1 MRKVHLTVAACA
13 TLLWAG
19 TALAKFTPSPQQNC
33 DSARITAWKVYQA
46 CVDTVV
52 AKDAK
57 GVVANYVLESA
68 AFAKCRHAY
77 YTKWKGFQSNGSM
90 TGSTCK
96 VGVDNR
102 FTEDLVD
109 GVVTDNLTGLVWELK
124 SDLDG
129 ATDFTN
135 PHDADNSYSW
145 SASSTIEDGTAF
157 TDFLA
162 KVNGGAGFGGANG
175 WRLPTLAELQTI
187 VLDFPCTGAFGTGK
201 CRCPSKPCVY
211 SVLDAAN
218 TQSSNYWSATS
229 YVPTPDFA
237 WYVFFSNG
245 YVSYTYFIDYNFS
258 KSNDTYVRAVRGG
271 F

>member
-1 MRKVHLTVAACA
+1 MRKVRLTVAACA

-19 TALAKFTPSPQQNC
+19 TALGASAPTPQQLCN
-33 DSARITAWKVYQA
+33 SARITAWKTYQS

-57 GVVANYVLESA
+57 GFFTYFGPESA

-129 ATDFTN
+129 VTDFTN

-187 VLDFPCTGAFGTGK
+187 VLDFPCTGAFGTAK
-201 CRCPSKPCVY
+201 CRCPSTPCVY

-218 TQSSNYWSATS
+218 TQSSYYWSATS
-229 YVPTPDFA
+229 YVPNPFNA
-237 WYVFFSNG
+237 WFVGFNFGDAFS
-245 YVSYTYFIDYNFS
+245 FS
-258 KSNDTYVRAVRGG
+258 PYYDGFKTDVYYVRAVRGG
-271 F
+271 L